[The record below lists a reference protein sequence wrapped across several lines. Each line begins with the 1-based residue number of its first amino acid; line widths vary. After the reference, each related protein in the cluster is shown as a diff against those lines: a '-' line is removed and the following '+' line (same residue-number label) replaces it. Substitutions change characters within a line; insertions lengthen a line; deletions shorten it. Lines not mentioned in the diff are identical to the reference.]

1 MPRDEVDRFFPK
13 LKGKDIDLSPKDFN
27 NNCLAFALGD
37 KNNWWEPPAQYGFY
51 YWPPGFSQDTTIET
65 VEEIIRLHGF
75 TVEMEPSGTPKT
87 DSIAIYGEHGHWKHF
102 AKFADGV
109 WSSKLGEG
117 HDVDRIDHLD
127 LEIADYGKCVKILS
141 RPPKRAKE

>member
-13 LKGKDIDLSPKDFN
+13 LRGKDIDLSPKDFN

-51 YWPPGFSQDTTIET
+51 WPPGFSEDTTIKT

-75 TVEMEPSGTPKT
+75 TIETDPSVKPKT
-87 DSIAIYGEHGHWKHF
+87 DSIAIYGEHGQWKHF
-102 AKFADGV
+102 AKFADGI
-109 WSSKLGEG
+109 WSSKLGES
-117 HDVDRIDHLD
+117 HDVERIDYLD

-141 RPPKRAKE
+141 RPTQKKKK